1 MKPQLSSDIAL
12 VDDLSDAGP
21 ARDRDELI
29 MRYGGLVRSIAS
41 RYVKR
46 GFTYDDLVQCGYLG
60 LIQAVD
66 RYDPSRGTP
75 LRAYATRMIEGEI
88 MHLFRDHGWAVRVPR
103 PLQELSRRVT
113 VLERDLV
120 QQLGRPA
127 TTDEIAAACGETAE
141 AVDDAQ
147 HAARAYAADSLDARA
162 ASTDDDPPLIRTLGG
177 DDAGFD
183 RVEDHDAVREA
194 MARLPV
200 RQREILRLR
209 FDEELT
215 QSQIGEELGI
225 SQMHVSRLMRD
236 ALAKLREP
244 LAETYA
250 AV

>member
-1 MKPQLSSDIAL
+1 MEAAPLTNPRLHSDPDRAQE
-12 VDDLSDAGP
+12 
-21 ARDRDELI
+21 RDELI
-29 MRYGGLVRSIAS
+29 MRYSGLVRSIAS
-41 RYVKR
+41 RYAKR

-66 RYDPSRGTP
+66 RYDPTRGTP

-88 MHLFRDHGWAVRVPR
+88 MHLFRDHGWSVRVPR

-113 VLERDLV
+113 VLERDLA
-120 QQLGRPA
+120 QELGRAP
-127 TTDEIAAACGETAE
+127 TVNELAAACGESVE
-141 AVDDAQ
+141 AVEEAQ

-162 ASTDDDPPLIRTLGG
+162 GTDEDDAPLIRTLGESDG
-177 DDAGFD
+177 GYA
-183 RVEDHDAVREA
+183 RVDDHDAIRDA
-194 MARLPV
+194 MAHLPP

-215 QSQIGEELGI
+215 QSQIGRELGI

-244 LAETYA
+244 LADTYIA
-250 AV
+250 S

>member
-12 VDDLSDAGP
+12 VDRP
-21 ARDRDELI
+21 ADGSPRDRDELI
-29 MRYGGLVRSIAS
+29 MRYSGLVRSIAS

-113 VLERDLV
+113 VLERDLI

-127 TTDEIAAACGETAE
+127 TTDEIAAACGETAQ

>member
-1 MKPQLSSDIAL
+1 MKPELSSDTAL
-12 VDDLSDAGP
+12 VGHTGTGSAPG
-21 ARDRDELI
+21 RDELI
-29 MRYGGLVRSIAS
+29 MRYSGLVRSIAG

-46 GFTYDDLVQCGYLG
+46 GFTYEDLVQCGYLG

-66 RYDPSRGTP
+66 RYDASRGIP

-113 VLERDLV
+113 VLERDLA
-120 QQLGRPA
+120 P
-127 TTDEIAAACGETAE
+127 
-141 AVDDAQ
+141 
-147 HAARAYAADSLDARA
+147 AARPGGDDRRDRRRMRGNPAGDRRRTARRA
-162 ASTDDDPPLIRTLGG
+162 RLRGRLARCASRQHQDDDSPLIRTLGRE
-177 DDAGFD
+177 DAGFGH
-183 RVEDHDAVREA
+183 VEDDDAIRAA
-194 MARLPV
+194 MAYLPV